1 MAQERL
7 SKYLKN
13 IIGPTPN
20 PGELES
26 LGYVIIYERR
36 YLEPQPPLLWSYVL
50 EADSNKEGTHELVL
64 TYRRIKSVHVWC
76 ALRMASRH
84 IL

>member
-1 MAQERL
+1 MAQESL

-13 IIGPTPN
+13 IIGSTPS
-20 PGELES
+20 PEKLES
-26 LGYVIIYERR
+26 LEYVIICEQRH
-36 YLEPQPPLLWSYVL
+36 LQPPPLLLWPYVP
-50 EADSNKEGTHELVL
+50 EADSNKEGAHELVL
-64 TYRRIKSVHVWC
+64 TYRRIKSVHVWH